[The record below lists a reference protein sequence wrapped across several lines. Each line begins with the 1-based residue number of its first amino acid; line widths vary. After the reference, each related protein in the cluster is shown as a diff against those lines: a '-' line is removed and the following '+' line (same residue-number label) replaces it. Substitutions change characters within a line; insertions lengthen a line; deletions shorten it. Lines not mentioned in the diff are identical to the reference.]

1 MFSDNGGDRD
11 NTRTWTI
18 ILATAAIAF
27 APLYTLK
34 ELAMQTQGTAAQSAG
49 TALDMWQKLA
59 FTLVLVSAF
68 VLQVLLSRWWL
79 SRHRQGPPETLWH
92 KWTWM
97 QFKRAA

>member
-59 FTLVLVSAF
+59 FTLVLVSAYPH
-68 VLQVLLSRWWL
+68 SCCHTD
-79 SRHRQGPPETLWH
+79 SAADSA
-92 KWTWM
+92 
-97 QFKRAA
+97 RASQACAGTAV